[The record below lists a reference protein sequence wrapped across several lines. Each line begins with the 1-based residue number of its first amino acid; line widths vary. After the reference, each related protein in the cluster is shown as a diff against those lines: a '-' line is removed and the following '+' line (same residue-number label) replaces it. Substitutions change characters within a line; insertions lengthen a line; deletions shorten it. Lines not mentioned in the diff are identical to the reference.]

1 MTRELGKLKKFITIF
16 AISVL
21 LLPLLFSLLAAA
33 SVVAAPIIAL
43 DAAKTW
49 IVGWFED
56 ENTATNLLSK
66 WHAEVYPN
74 FEDYGSYEEVGYA
87 EAISCYYFL
96 ETGEDI
102 NTKIPMREYMNY
114 FTGDE
119 QLEQVYTKIEEITG
133 FIFSEEKISRIKT
146 LKTQIVS
153 KTINSMLLGRS
164 ELVAAPI
171 EAAIEW
177 GTAIANDNSHGY
189 SQITRY
195 GNPNYDCSSLVC
207 YAMQAAGFNIAIT
220 STHSMKNMFLA
231 EGHWEWIPSYQLG
244 DLSNYGVLSGQS
256 SLRRGDIL
264 LNEQNHTELYLGGG
278 MSLGA
283 HWDWDGVNGDSSG
296 TEISVAQYWDSNWD
310 GILRYTGS

>member
-1 MTRELGKLKKFITIF
+1 MTRELGKLKKFITVF

-56 ENTATNLLSK
+56 ENTATDLLSK

-119 QLEQVYTKIEEITG
+119 QLEQVYT
-133 FIFSEEKISRIKT
+133 
-146 LKTQIVS
+146 
-153 KTINSMLLGRS
+153 
-164 ELVAAPI
+164 
-171 EAAIEW
+171 
-177 GTAIANDNSHGY
+177 
-189 SQITRY
+189 
-195 GNPNYDCSSLVC
+195 
-207 YAMQAAGFNIAIT
+207 
-220 STHSMKNMFLA
+220 
-231 EGHWEWIPSYQLG
+231 
-244 DLSNYGVLSGQS
+244 
-256 SLRRGDIL
+256 
-264 LNEQNHTELYLGGG
+264 
-278 MSLGA
+278 
-283 HWDWDGVNGDSSG
+283 
-296 TEISVAQYWDSNWD
+296 
-310 GILRYTGS
+310 

>member
-56 ENTATNLLSK
+56 ENTATDLLSK

-153 KTINSMLLGRS
+153 KTINSMSLGRS

-231 EGHWEWIPSYQLG
+231 EGHWEWIPSYQFM
-244 DLSNYGVLSGQS
+244 V
-256 SLRRGDIL
+256 SLAV
-264 LNEQNHTELYLGGG
+264 NHRLEEVIY
-278 MSLGA
+278 
-283 HWDWDGVNGDSSG
+283 
-296 TEISVAQYWDSNWD
+296 Y
-310 GILRYTGS
+310 

>member
-21 LLPLLFSLLAAA
+21 LLPLLFTILAAS

-43 DAAKTW
+43 DAAKEW
-49 IVGWFED
+49 IAGWFENED
-56 ENTATNLLSK
+56 EALSNMTK
-66 WHAEVYPN
+66 WHADVYPH
-74 FEDYGSYEEVGYA
+74 FKDYGSYTEINYA

-102 NTKIPMREYMNY
+102 NEKIPMNEYMDY
-114 FTGDE
+114 FTESQSID
-119 QLEQVYTKIEEITG
+119 QVYAEISEVTG
-133 FIFSEEKISRIKT
+133 FIFSEEKISRIQT
-146 LKTQIVS
+146 LKTQIGS
-153 KTINSMLLGRS
+153 KKINSLALERG

-177 GTAIANDNSHGY
+177 GTAIADDNSHGY
-189 SQITRY
+189 SQVTRY

-207 YAMQAAGFNIAIT
+207 YAMQSAGFNIDIT

-244 DLSNYGVLSGQS
+244 DLSNAGVMGGRSL
-256 SLRRGDIL
+256 LRRGDIL

-296 TEISVAQYWDSNWD
+296 LEINIAQYWDSDWD

>member
-1 MTRELGKLKKFITIF
+1 M
-16 AISVL
+16 S
-21 LLPLLFSLLAAA
+21 
-33 SVVAAPIIAL
+33 
-43 DAAKTW
+43 
-49 IVGWFED
+49 
-56 ENTATNLLSK
+56 
-66 WHAEVYPN
+66 
-74 FEDYGSYEEVGYA
+74 
-87 EAISCYYFL
+87 
-96 ETGEDI
+96 
-102 NTKIPMREYMNY
+102 
-114 FTGDE
+114 
-119 QLEQVYTKIEEITG
+119 
-133 FIFSEEKISRIKT
+133 
-146 LKTQIVS
+146 
-153 KTINSMLLGRS
+153 LGRS

-171 EAAIEW
+171 EAAIKW